1 MQKTSNLPSAFCA
14 GFLAFFLVLLAV
26 ALALCVNSAA
36 LS

>member
-1 MQKTSNLPSAFCA
+1 MQKASDLPSTFCA
-14 GFLAFFLVLLAV
+14 AFLAFFLVLLAV